1 MKVVRKLARKK
12 QEDPPKGSP
21 AWMATFSD
29 LMNLLLCFFV
39 LLFAMSNI
47 SEEKFREI
55 AASLSSAFSILNGG
69 ESAIGEGQLI
79 SMGTSQLN
87 DLDEYYSNMGQSSE
101 ETGESIKN
109 FQEAIENQKQQ
120 EMENIYDTLSELT
133 SRYNMDQELELEMD
147 EEGKNYVMLT
157 MNGQL
162 LFESGRA
169 ELTEKGLPILSKVGD
184 ILKYFDNNR
193 IAIIGYTDNVK
204 ISSGRYK
211 NIRYLSAARAIETA
225 EYLIQEKGFDPAR
238 IEYTGR
244 GEQDPIADNSTEAG
258 RAKNRRVEI
267 RIYNMIGS
275 N

>member
-1 MKVVRKLARKK
+1 MVRKLARKK

-211 NIRYLSAARAIETA
+211 NNRYLSAARAIETA

>member
-120 EMENIYDTLSELT
+120 EMENIYDILSELT

-211 NIRYLSAARAIETA
+211 NNRYLSAARAIETA

>member
-1 MKVVRKLARKK
+1 
-12 QEDPPKGSP
+12 
-21 AWMATFSD
+21 
-29 LMNLLLCFFV
+29 
-39 LLFAMSNI
+39 
-47 SEEKFREI
+47 
-55 AASLSSAFSILNGG
+55 
-69 ESAIGEGQLI
+69 
-79 SMGTSQLN
+79 MGTSQLN

-211 NIRYLSAARAIETA
+211 NNRYLSAARAIETA